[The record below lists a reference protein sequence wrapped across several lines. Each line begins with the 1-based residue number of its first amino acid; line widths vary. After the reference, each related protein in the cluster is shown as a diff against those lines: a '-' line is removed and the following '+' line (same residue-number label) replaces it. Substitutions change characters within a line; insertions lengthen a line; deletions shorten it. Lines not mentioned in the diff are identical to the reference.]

1 MKTSFTNTI
10 FSFLAA
16 IYFVVAGLGFNYV
29 NYCCQACANEGIE
42 SVALITCNTL
52 HHHSK
57 AVNHDKP
64 TDDVTCGDFNHDP
77 QGCHLVRLKVD
88 VPSFNSFSYNIPD
101 NNTIFLADLF
111 CNQPLLTLKYS
122 SEKIVNIRPPNNLLP
137 VSGRD
142 LITFHS
148 VLLI

>member
-1 MKTSFTNTI
+1 MRTDFTKKI
-10 FSFLAA
+10 FAILASV
-16 IYFVVAGLGFNYV
+16 YFVVAGLGFNYV

-42 SVALITCNTL
+42 SVALLSCNAL

-57 AVNHDKP
+57 AVNHHKLTEDI
-64 TDDVTCGDFNHDP
+64 TCGDLNHDP

-88 VPSFNSFSYNIPD
+88 VPSFNSFSYNLPD
-101 NNTIFLADLF
+101 DNTIFLADLF
-111 CNQPLLTLKYS
+111 CNQPLLEVDNLSK
-122 SEKIVNIRPPNNLLP
+122 EIVNIRPPNNLYH

-142 LITFHS
+142 IITFHS